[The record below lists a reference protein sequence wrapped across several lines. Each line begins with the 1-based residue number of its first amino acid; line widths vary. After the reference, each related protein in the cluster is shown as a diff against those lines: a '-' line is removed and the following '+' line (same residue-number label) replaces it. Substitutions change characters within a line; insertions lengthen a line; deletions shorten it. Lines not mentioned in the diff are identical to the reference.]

1 MRLRAL
7 GNIWYD
13 GRFHRA
19 GSIVD
24 VPDASAAALVSAG
37 TAEAVENRDTEP
49 EPVMSVCV
57 ADREISV
64 ADPDFEDSFTPRR
77 SKRTTK
83 RARK

>member
-13 GRFHRA
+13 GHFHTA

-24 VPDASAAALVSAG
+24 VPEASASALVSAG
-37 TAEAVENRDTEP
+37 TAEAVDNP
-49 EPVMSVCV
+49 GIEPVMPVRV
-57 ADREISV
+57 ADRDFTV

-77 SKRTTK
+77 PKKATK
-83 RARK
+83 RAKK

>member
-13 GRFHRA
+13 GHFHVA

-37 TAEAVENRDTEP
+37 TAEAVDNP
-49 EPVMSVCV
+49 GIEPVMPVCV
-57 ADREISV
+57 ADREIPV

-77 SKRTTK
+77 PKKATK
-83 RARK
+83 RAKK

>member
-13 GRFHRA
+13 GRFHKA
-19 GSIVD
+19 GNIVD

-37 TAEAVENRDTEP
+37 TAEAVDDP
-49 EPVMSVCV
+49 GIEPVMPVCV
-57 ADREISV
+57 ADHEIQV

-77 SKRTTK
+77 PKKAAK
-83 RARK
+83 RAKK

>member
-13 GRFHRA
+13 GRFHKA

-24 VPDASAAALVSAG
+24 VPDVSAAALVSAG
-37 TAEAVENRDTEP
+37 TAEAISNPDDK
-49 EPVMSVCV
+49 PVMPVCV
-57 ADREISV
+57 ADREIPV

-77 SKRTTK
+77 PKRTAK
-83 RARK
+83 RAKK